1 MSELSDRIAN
11 RHKGIYLE
19 PRYYV
24 CACEDYETARDV
36 RAHESH
42 IAQATEAAVR
52 EQIGQELHK
61 WGVLSDMHGA
71 WSYAE
76 VWWDAEAI
84 ATTTDTAPTPGTRMD
99 RVNKVREEIA
109 SEIEQQAHSRDDL
122 MRLVLDGTSTDWV
135 AGWDAATLAA
145 AEIARGRS

>member
-52 EQIGQELHK
+52 EQIAASCNKFAVVEGE
-61 WGVLSDMHGA
+61 HGR
-71 WSYAE
+71 SNYAE
-76 VWWDAEAI
+76 ILQE
-84 ATTTDTAPTPGTRMD
+84 
-99 RVNKVREEIA
+99 
-109 SEIEQQAHSRDDL
+109 
-122 MRLVLDGTSTDWV
+122 
-135 AGWDAATLAA
+135 A
-145 AEIARGRS
+145 AEIARGRL

>member
-1 MSELSDRIAN
+1 MSELSDCIAN
-11 RHKGIYLE
+11 RHKGIYRE

-52 EQIGQELHK
+52 EQI
-61 WGVLSDMHGA
+61 A
-71 WSYAE
+71 A
-76 VWWDAEAI
+76 
-84 ATTTDTAPTPGTRMD
+84 
-99 RVNKVREEIA
+99 
-109 SEIEQQAHSRDDL
+109 EIEAAAECRSWIADSALIQG
-122 MRLVLDGTSTDWV
+122 MRE
-135 AGWDAATLAA
+135 A

>member
-11 RHKGIYLE
+11 RHKGIYRE

-52 EQIGQELHK
+52 EQI
-61 WGVLSDMHGA
+61 A
-71 WSYAE
+71 A
-76 VWWDAEAI
+76 
-84 ATTTDTAPTPGTRMD
+84 
-99 RVNKVREEIA
+99 
-109 SEIEQQAHSRDDL
+109 EIE
-122 MRLVLDGTSTDWV
+122 
-135 AGWDAATLAA
+135 AA
-145 AEIARGRS
+145 AERRSWIADSALVQGMREAADIARGEG

>member
-11 RHKGIYLE
+11 RHKGIYRE

-52 EQIGQELHK
+52 EQIAAQI
-61 WGVLSDMHGA
+61 
-71 WSYAE
+71 
-76 VWWDAEAI
+76 EAQPPEYFS
-84 ATTTDTAPTPGTRMD
+84 ATMISKA
-99 RVNKVREEIA
+99 
-109 SEIEQQAHSRDDL
+109 L
-122 MRLVLDGTSTDWV
+122 
-135 AGWDAATLAA
+135 A

>member
-11 RHKGIYLE
+11 RHKGIYRE

-52 EQIGQELHK
+52 EQI
-61 WGVLSDMHGA
+61 
-71 WSYAE
+71 
-76 VWWDAEAI
+76 
-84 ATTTDTAPTPGTRMD
+84 
-99 RVNKVREEIA
+99 A
-109 SEIEQQAHSRDDL
+109 SEIEAEAERRSWIADSALVQG
-122 MRLVLDGTSTDWV
+122 MRE
-135 AGWDAATLAA
+135 AAD
-145 AEIARGRS
+145 IARGEG